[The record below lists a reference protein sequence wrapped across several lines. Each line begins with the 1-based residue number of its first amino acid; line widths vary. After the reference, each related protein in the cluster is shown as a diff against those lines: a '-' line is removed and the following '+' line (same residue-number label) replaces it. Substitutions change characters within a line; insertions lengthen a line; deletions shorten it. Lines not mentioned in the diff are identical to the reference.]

1 MGFPLALNFALLWV
15 QLKRVSATAL
25 PPPSLVREEIVHV
38 MLADSVATLYLSV
51 MRTESG
57 SPSDSKLQICV
68 ADSPVGRSRERERE
82 DGNVC
87 FCCYEE

>member
-1 MGFPLALNFALLWV
+1 
-15 QLKRVSATAL
+15 
-25 PPPSLVREEIVHV
+25 

-68 ADSPVGRSRERERE
+68 ADSPVGCSRERERE
-82 DGNVC
+82 RERIGTCAFVVMRNEHP
-87 FCCYEE
+87 CCSAGATPHGVPAHEQL